1 MRRLLRLALACALLL
16 VVPAAARAQERPA
29 SGYEGVVPGGAQPP
43 PAAGRL
49 ARRGAA
55 RRARAAILTW
65 PGFQMQADGSSR
77 FFVQTTAA
85 VTTRVHTTPERV
97 EIVFPNTGIHL
108 ANSARWL
115 ETQHFQTPVR
125 RARLERRGRDMVLVM
140 YMRASVAPQVTSG
153 VGDGYHYTYVD
164 FAPGEYAPPQ
174 PALAPAPQGGVSIV
188 SGGDAPPTAPS
199 EAPPTM
205 TPEQERALDEERP
218 PVRGPTP
225 KR

>member
-16 VVPAAARAQERPA
+16 VVPAASGAQERPS

-43 PAAGRL
+43 PAAERLGR
-49 ARRGAA
+49 RAA
-55 RRARAAILTW
+55 GRRARAAILTW

-85 VTTRVHTTPERV
+85 VPTRVHTTPERV

-140 YMRASVAPQVTSG
+140 HMRAAVTPQVSSG
-153 VGDGYHYTYVD
+153 AGDGYHYTYVD
-164 FAPGEYAPPQ
+164 FAPGEYAPRE
-174 PALAPAPQGGVSIV
+174 PAPAPAPQGGVSIV
-188 SGGDAPPTAPS
+188 SGGDAPSAPS
-199 EAPPTM
+199 EAPPPM
-205 TPEQERALDEERP
+205 TRDEERALDDERP